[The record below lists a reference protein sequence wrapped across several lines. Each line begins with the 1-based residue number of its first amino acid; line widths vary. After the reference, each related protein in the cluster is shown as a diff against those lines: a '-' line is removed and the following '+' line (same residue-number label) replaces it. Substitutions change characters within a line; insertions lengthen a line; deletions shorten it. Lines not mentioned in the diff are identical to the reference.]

1 LKDLQAR
8 SKDFKIIDTDNLENI
23 DGKGL
28 AQKILDES
36 GLDSEDIALKF
47 SVGTDENGKNIIDAE
62 ALKQEIMQVYGYSES

>member
-8 SKDFKIIDTDNLENI
+8 SKDFKIIDTDNLDNI

-36 GLDSEDIALKF
+36 GLDSNSIALQF

-62 ALKQEIMQVYGYSES
+62 ALKQEIIQVYGYSES